1 MNEFIQN
8 LLMQLSEIFQ
18 PANLGEVIGE
28 WIINLI
34 SGGVV
39 FLLFYLLWLVLRRVV
54 TSLLK
59 KGEQDETTRI
69 FIQTLT
75 KYSVLIIGGM
85 YALNAGGVDISA
97 VLASLGIAGI
107 TIGFAARDAFSNLI
121 SGLLIFLDRPFV
133 IGDLVEVSDK
143 YGKVEQITLRSTRIV
158 TPDGRMLAV
167 PNTEMINKTVASYTN
182 FPHLRL
188 EVRFTIGLEEDIT
201 RVRRI
206 LLDLVDQDPDFLKE
220 PIPQVL
226 LMALNDYNN
235 EIELRVWIDNERM
248 HVGKR
253 AELKE
258 HVYNALHQA
267 GVEMPYE
274 TIQLAP
280 FEIKPESKLN

>member
-8 LLMQLSEIFQ
+8 LLMKLSEIFQ
-18 PANLGEVIGE
+18 PAHLGKVFGE
-28 WIINLI
+28 WVINLI
-34 SGGVV
+34 TGVMV
-39 FLLFYLLWLVLRRVV
+39 SLFFYLLWLVLRRVV
-54 TSLLK
+54 TSILEK
-59 KGEQDETTRI
+59 NDQDETTRI

-75 KYSVLIIGGM
+75 KYSILIIGGM
-85 YALNAGGVDISA
+85 YALKAGGVDISA

-107 TIGFAARDAFSNLI
+107 AIGFAARDAFSNLI

-143 YGKVEQITLRSTRIV
+143 YGKVDQITLRSTRII

-167 PNTEMINKTVASYTN
+167 PNTEMINKPVASYTN

-188 EVRFTIGLEEDIT
+188 DLRFTIGLNEDIHH
-201 RVRRI
+201 VRQI

-220 PIPQVL
+220 PPPQVL

-235 EIELRVWIDNERM
+235 EFELRVWIDNERM

-253 AELKE
+253 AQLKE
-258 HVYNALHQA
+258 QVYNALHRS

-280 FEIKPESKLN
+280 FEIKSETKSN

>member
-1 MNEFIQN
+1 MDEFIHN
-8 LLMQLSEIFQ
+8 LLMKLREIFQ
-18 PANLGEVIGE
+18 PAALGEVIGE

-34 SGGVV
+34 SGLLV
-39 FLLFYLLWLVLRRVV
+39 FIFFYLLWIISRRILR
-54 TSLLK
+54 SILK
-59 KGEQDETTRI
+59 RSDQDETTQI

-75 KYSVLIIGGM
+75 KYSVLIIGGI
-85 YALNAGGVDISA
+85 YALKAGGVDISA

-107 TIGFAARDAFSNLI
+107 TVGFAARDAFSNLI

-133 IGDLVEVSDK
+133 IGDLVEVSDQ
-143 YGKVEQITLRSTRIV
+143 YGQVDQITLRSTRIV

-188 EVRFTIGLEEDIT
+188 DLSFTIGLDEDIAH
-201 RVRRI
+201 VRRI
-206 LLDLVDQDPDFLKE
+206 LLDLVDQDPDIIKN
-220 PIPQVL
+220 PPPQML

-235 EIELRVWIDNERM
+235 EFELRVWIDNERM

-253 AELKE
+253 ADLKE
-258 HVYNALHQA
+258 KIYHTLNHA
-267 GVEMPYE
+267 GIVMPYE

-280 FEIKPESKLN
+280 FEIKSSRQPN